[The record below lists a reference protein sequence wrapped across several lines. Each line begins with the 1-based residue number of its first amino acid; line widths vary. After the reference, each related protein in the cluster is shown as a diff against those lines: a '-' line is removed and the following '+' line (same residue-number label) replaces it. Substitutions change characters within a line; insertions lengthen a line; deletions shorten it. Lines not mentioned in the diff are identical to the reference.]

1 MPSVNEEH
9 EATKLKNYLQ
19 TEKRVSEEVYV
30 LKAYKALMFQ
40 MQVQHQKLGKSLT
53 RKKKLQQCLA
63 KYKKKIPCVV
73 IYLLIDFDGQY
84 LLP

>member
-19 TEKRVSEEVYV
+19 TEKRVSEVCV

-63 KYKKKIPCVV
+63 KYKKKFLV
-73 IYLLIDFDGQY
+73 
-84 LLP
+84 